1 MSRTWYEE
9 YFSRWDALDVE
20 GVLEWV
26 TDDVVYEDTT
36 LGHKAEGKDQMRKF
50 VEASFRNVP
59 DARFE
64 LVRGHDD
71 GDAYAIEWV
80 MHPMGVRGV
89 SVGTLQDGRIRS
101 NRDYWNGAAYQ
112 VPNT

>member
-36 LGHKAEGKDQMRKF
+36 LGHKAEGKDQM
-50 VEASFRNVP
+50 
-59 DARFE
+59 ARP
-64 LVRGHDD
+64 RR
-71 GDAYAIEWV
+71 W
-80 MHPMGVRGV
+80 
-89 SVGTLQDGRIRS
+89 
-101 NRDYWNGAAYQ
+101 
-112 VPNT
+112 

>member
-1 MSRTWYEE
+1 
-9 YFSRWDALDVE
+9 
-20 GVLEWV
+20 
-26 TDDVVYEDTT
+26 
-36 LGHKAEGKDQMRKF
+36 
-50 VEASFRNVP
+50 
-59 DARFE
+59 
-64 LVRGHDD
+64 
-71 GDAYAIEWV
+71 